1 MMAGMLRHALWPVW
15 AAQLATGAKS
25 FVDNPLIGSR
35 RLNEVGL
42 HVARLKLA
50 HSMAWSRR
58 RRLAR
63 LIDQADRAAFD
74 RDGFVLRRNFLSADA
89 FQRLGD
95 QIRAYRGAAREM
107 VQGDTITRRIAL
119 DPEALA
125 AMPEARSVLDNGD
138 FRGLVRYVGSYD
150 SQPLCF
156 IQTILAKRYPGAQD
170 PQVHL
175 HADTFH
181 PTVKAWLFL
190 EDVAIDD
197 GPFAYVPG
205 SHRLTPQRI
214 AWEQRKSLDARHA
227 ERLTARGSF
236 RIEPDELAGLDLPPA
251 ESFAV
256 PANTLI
262 VADTFGFHARGVAN
276 HASTRV
282 EIWAYGRRNP
292 YIPWAGM
299 DLMSLPGV
307 SERRI
312 GWRMWLRDRYPRWL
326 GQPWKDVGRK
336 NAFESGSVEP

>member
-1 MMAGMLRHALWPVW
+1 MAGVLRHALWPVW
-15 AAQLATGAKS
+15 VAQLATGAKS
-25 FVDNPLIGSR
+25 FIDNPLIGSR
-35 RLNEVGL
+35 RLNEAGL

-50 HSMAWSRR
+50 HRMAWSRR

-63 LIDQADRAAFD
+63 LIDPADRAAFD
-74 RDGFVLRRNFLSADA
+74 RDGFVLKRNFLPEDVFA
-89 FQRLGD
+89 RLFD
-95 QIRAYRGAAREM
+95 QIRAFRGAVREM

-125 AMPEARSVLDNGD
+125 AIPDARRLLDDRD

-156 IQTILAKRYPGAQD
+156 IQTILAQRFPGAED

-190 EDVAIDD
+190 EDVTIED
-197 GPFAYVPG
+197 GPFTYVPG
-205 SHRLTPQRI
+205 SHLLTAQRLG
-214 AWEQRKSLDARHA
+214 WERRKSLTARNA

-236 RIEPDELAGLDLPPA
+236 RIEREELATLDLPLP

-262 VADTFGFHARGVAN
+262 VADTFGFHARGVAD

-292 YIPWAGM
+292 YIPWAGL
-299 DLMSLPGV
+299 DPMSLPGI

-312 GWRMWLRDRYPRWL
+312 GWRMRLRDRYPKWFGPAWL
-326 GQPWKDVGRK
+326 DAGRK
-336 NAFESGSVEP
+336 TAFED